1 MLKLKAL
8 SDPFVRTDRPDPS
21 RRNDSKLS
29 SQTGSQIVNSMH
41 EGERF
46 SVKTL
51 GESRFHFQTV
61 TDWSSHGLPAS
72 SGKWK
77 APLVMLT
84 DRV

>member
-1 MLKLKAL
+1 
-8 SDPFVRTDRPDPS
+8 
-21 RRNDSKLS
+21 
-29 SQTGSQIVNSMH
+29 MH

-51 GESRFHFQTV
+51 GESRFHFQT
-61 TDWSSHGLPAS
+61 DWSTHGLPAS

-77 APLVMLT
+77 APLVMST